1 MGKSNIGE
9 ESHELEKIK
18 KLEEATVNTPH
29 DKGYKK
35 SLSKPAE
42 FLHFL
47 RKYIGADWMMKLQE
61 ADVSLCD
68 KELLERD
75 YEGKEADLIYRVN
88 MPDGKEIIIFIL
100 QELQSYVD
108 YTMIFRILV
117 YVVNTL
123 VKYFLD
129 VDKKERERSGFR
141 LPAMVPI
148 VFYNGAERWTA
159 AMNLRSYQN
168 NGELFG
174 EHILNLEYYLV
185 NLAEIEEE
193 YILSTNTVLDN
204 IMYCDKFRQK
214 LELAGALRR
223 AYTRIQQL
231 GLQEQEEFR
240 NWVKYILLSV
250 CGNKEAVVEEILSW
264 VGNGEDDMAF
274 KYNIIRAFED
284 EKAEGKAED
293 VIVLLEDVGIVS
305 EALKK
310 RILEQKDLEIL
321 KSWLKLAACSK
332 SVEEFENM
340 I

>member
-1 MGKSNIGE
+1 MGKLNTGG

-18 KLEEATVNTPH
+18 KLEETAVNSPH

-35 SLSKPAE
+35 RMSKPAE

-68 KELLERD
+68 KEFLERD

-88 MPDGKEIIIFIL
+88 MPDGKEVIIFIL

-129 VDKKERERSGFR
+129 VDQKERERSGFR

-159 AMNLRSYQN
+159 ATNLRSYQN

-185 NLAEIEEE
+185 NLAEIDEE

-214 LELAGALRR
+214 LELAGAVHR
-223 AYTRIQQL
+223 AYARIQQL
-231 GLQEQEEFR
+231 GLQEREEFR
-240 NWVKYILLSV
+240 KIYPSV
-250 CGNKEAVVEEILSW
+250 SLRE
-264 VGNGEDDMAF
+264 
-274 KYNIIRAFED
+274 
-284 EKAEGKAED
+284 
-293 VIVLLEDVGIVS
+293 
-305 EALKK
+305 
-310 RILEQKDLEIL
+310 
-321 KSWLKLAACSK
+321 
-332 SVEEFENM
+332 
-340 I
+340 